1 MTPQNEKSIRIAL
14 QNILQSPQLSGS
26 ARLQGFLTYVVEQS
40 LQGNPEEI
48 VGKIIAQDVYGRQPA
63 DGSDNI
69 VRVDARRLRRALS
82 DYYATHGEDDA
93 VVIHIDS
100 GGYVP
105 RFEFREG
112 DKDTSKPNKL
122 RLAQFRIP
130 IAAISLFAAALLVWS
145 IGRGIDFSPSPDSAD
160 INMPGRVVQERNALA
175 AKSMATLQAS
185 NMATKASEMLFP
197 IADVKLQT
205 AALKLFEEAIRIDPA
220 YAGGYAGAAH
230 SLSTLAILAPDLT
243 QRQHLLQDAS
253 LMSGTAV
260 DLDPTDGWSISSKA
274 WLAFA
279 SGNFENAKTLADRAY
294 LLSDMDGRVM
304 NFYALILLLT
314 GNFEKAQKI
323 SAPDAPRR
331 ATGSNRANLN
341 LHGVAS
347 FHLGDYET
355 AVSSFDSAIASG
367 APVSELTLLYKAAS
381 YQANAHTAEAQKL
394 LTELSRTWP
403 MFQPEVAL
411 SKFYASREHVDVVL
425 EQLRAAGWP
434 KNK

>member
-1 MTPQNEKSIRIAL
+1 MSPENEKSIRIAL
-14 QNILQSPQLSGS
+14 EDILKSPQLSGS

-40 LQGNPEEI
+40 LQGHPEEI

-82 DYYATHGEDDA
+82 DYYATHGGNDA

-112 DKDTSKPNKL
+112 GKETQKL
-122 RLAQFRIP
+122 AKSRLAQFRIP
-130 IAAISLFAAALLVWS
+130 IASISLFAVALLVWS
-145 IGRGIDFSPSPDSAD
+145 VGRGIDFPPSPDSAD
-160 INMPGRVVQERNALA
+160 INVQERAVQERKALA
-175 AKSMATLQAS
+175 EKSMATLQAS
-185 NMATKASEMLFP
+185 NMAAKASEMLFP
-197 IADVKLQT
+197 IADVELQT

-230 SLSTLAILAPDLT
+230 SLSTLAILAPDLE
-243 QRQHLLQDAS
+243 QREEKLKAAS
-253 LMSGTAV
+253 LMSGAAV
-260 DLDPTDGWSISSKA
+260 DLDPTDGWGISSQA

-279 SGNFENAKTLADRAY
+279 SADFENAKTLSHRAY
-294 LLSDMDGRVM
+294 LLSEIDGRVL
-304 NFYALILLLT
+304 NFRALILLLT
-314 GNFEKAQKI
+314 GSFAEAQKI

-331 ATGSNRANLN
+331 DAGSHQANLN
-341 LHGVAS
+341 IHGVAS

-367 APVSELTLLYKAAS
+367 APVSELTLLYMAAS
-381 YQANAHTAEAQKL
+381 YQANAQTDEAQKL
-394 LTELSRTWP
+394 LAELSRTWP
-403 MFQPEVAL
+403 LFQPEVAL
-411 SKFYASREHVDVVL
+411 SKFYASHEHVDAVL
-425 EQLRAAGWP
+425 VHLMAAGWP
-434 KNK
+434 KDQ

>member
-1 MTPQNEKSIRIAL
+1 MTPENEKSIRIAL
-14 QNILQSPQLSGS
+14 ENILQSPQLSGS

-40 LQGNPEEI
+40 LQGHPEEI

-82 DYYATHGEDDA
+82 DYYATQDSDDV

-105 RFEFREG
+105 RFEFRKG
-112 DKDTSKPNKL
+112 DKDSQKRDKS
-122 RLAQFRIP
+122 RLAQLRSP
-130 IAAISLFAAALLVWS
+130 IAAISLFAATLFVWA
-145 IGRGIDFSPSPDSAD
+145 IGRGIDFSPSPDRAD
-160 INMPGRVVQERNALA
+160 INAQERAEQERKALA
-175 AKSMATLQAS
+175 EKSMATLQAS
-185 NMATKASEMLFP
+185 NMTAKASEMLFP
-197 IADVKLQT
+197 IADVELQT

-230 SLSTLAILAPDLT
+230 SLSTLAILAPNLE
-243 QRQHLLQDAS
+243 QRQEMLQAAS
-253 LMSGTAV
+253 LMSRTAV
-260 DLDPTDGWSISSKA
+260 DLDPTNGWGISSQA

-279 SGNFENAKTLADRAY
+279 SGEFENAKTLADRAY
-294 LLSDMDGRVM
+294 LLSDLDGRVL

-314 GNFEKAQKI
+314 GSFEEAQKI

-331 ATGSNRANLN
+331 DAGSHQANLN
-341 LHGVAS
+341 IHGVAS
-347 FHLGDYET
+347 FHLGEYET

-381 YQANAHTAEAQKL
+381 YQANAHIAEAQKL
-394 LTELSRTWP
+394 LMELSRTWP
-403 MFQPEVAL
+403 MFQPEAAL
-411 SKFYASREHVDVVL
+411 SKFYASHEHVDTVL
-425 EQLRAAGWP
+425 VQLRAAGWP
-434 KNK
+434 KDN

>member
-1 MTPQNEKSIRIAL
+1 MAPENEKSIRIAL
-14 QNILQSPQLSGS
+14 EDILQSPQLSGS

-40 LQGNPEEI
+40 LLGHPEEI

-82 DYYATHGEDDA
+82 DYYATQGSDDV

-112 DKDTSKPNKL
+112 DKDTQKPDKS
-122 RLAQFRIP
+122 RLAQLRIP
-130 IAAISLFAAALLVWS
+130 IAAIALFAATLLVWA
-145 IGRGIDFSPSPDSAD
+145 IGRGIDFSPSPNRAD
-160 INMPGRVVQERNALA
+160 INAQERVVQERKALA
-175 AKSMATLQAS
+175 EKSMATLQAS
-185 NMATKASEMLFP
+185 NMTAKASEMLFP
-197 IADVKLQT
+197 IADVELQT

-230 SLSTLAILAPDLT
+230 SLSTLAILAPDLK
-243 QRQHLLQDAS
+243 QRQEMLQAAS

-260 DLDPTDGWSISSKA
+260 DLDPTNGWGISSQA

-279 SGNFENAKTLADRAY
+279 SGDFENATTLANRAY
-294 LLSDMDGRVM
+294 LLSDLDGRVL

-314 GNFEKAQKI
+314 GSFEEAQKI

-331 ATGSNRANLN
+331 DVGSHQANLN
-341 LHGVAS
+341 IHGVAS
-347 FHLGDYET
+347 FHLGEYET

-367 APVSELTLLYKAAS
+367 APVSELTLLYKAVS
-381 YQANAHTAEAQKL
+381 YQANAQTAKAQEL
-394 LTELSRTWP
+394 LSKLSRTWP
-403 MFQPEVAL
+403 MFQPELAL
-411 SKFYASREHVDVVL
+411 SRFYASHEHVDTVL
-425 EQLRAAGWP
+425 VQLRAAGWP
-434 KNK
+434 KDK

>member
-1 MTPQNEKSIRIAL
+1 MRPENEKSIRIAL
-14 QNILQSPQLSGS
+14 EDVLQSPQLSGS

-40 LQGNPEEI
+40 LRGHPEEI

-82 DYYATHGEDDA
+82 DYYATHGSDDA

-105 RFEFREG
+105 RFEFREVG
-112 DKDTSKPNKL
+112 TETQKL
-122 RLAQFRIP
+122 TKSRLAQFRIP
-130 IAAISLFAAALLVWS
+130 IAAISLFAVALLVWS
-145 IGRGIDFSPSPDSAD
+145 IGRSIDFPPSPDSAE
-160 INMPGRVVQERNALA
+160 NNVQERAEQERKALA
-175 AKSMATLQAS
+175 EKSMATLQAS
-185 NMATKASEMLFP
+185 NMTAKASEMLFP
-197 IADVKLQT
+197 IADAELQT

-230 SLSTLAILAPDLT
+230 SLSTLAILAPDLA
-243 QRQHLLQDAS
+243 QRQEMLKAAS

-260 DLDPTDGWSISSKA
+260 DLDPTNGWGISSQA

-279 SGNFENAKTLADRAY
+279 SGDFENAKTLADRAY
-294 LLSDMDGRVM
+294 LLSDMDGRVL
-304 NFYALILLLT
+304 NFHALILLLT
-314 GNFEKAQKI
+314 GSFAEAQKI

-331 ATGSNRANLN
+331 DAGSHKANLN
-341 LHGVAS
+341 IHGVAS

-381 YQANAHTAEAQKL
+381 YQANAQTGEAQKL
-394 LTELSRTWP
+394 LAELSRTWP

-411 SKFYASREHVDVVL
+411 NKFYASHEHVDAVL
-425 EQLRAAGWP
+425 VQLMAAGWP
-434 KNK
+434 KDP